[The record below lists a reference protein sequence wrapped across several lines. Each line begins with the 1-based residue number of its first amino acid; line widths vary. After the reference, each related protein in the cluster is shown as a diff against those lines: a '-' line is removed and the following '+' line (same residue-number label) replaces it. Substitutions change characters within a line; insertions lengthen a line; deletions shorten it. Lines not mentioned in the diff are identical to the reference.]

1 MKRLQFTLNAVHK
14 EMRRAFTMSYDRNDA
29 MNIKRV
35 SAREKKLAEDYSSL
49 DEVMG
54 NYTDTVYR
62 IAFTYTKNVSD
73 ASDITQEVFLKFFEG
88 NKRFESEEHIKAWL
102 IRVAVNASK
111 KLLRSAWFRKT
122 VSLSNRREEGC
133 EDQNFTEVYD
143 AILSLPD
150 KYRPVIHMYY
160 FEDYPVKD
168 IARTLGRN
176 EAAVQTQL
184 RRARALLKEKLK
196 EEWQDE

>member
-1 MKRLQFTLNAVHK
+1 
-14 EMRRAFTMSYDRNDA
+14 MSYDRNDA